1 MPKGD
6 FIITSYVGKAERAG
20 GKKIFLG
27 CKIACCLLARDTHI
41 WRRRMRE
48 RKRGRRRR
56 GRRGKRKRSKAKVGG
71 WIFFFF

>member
-48 RKRGRRRR
+48 RKRGRR